1 MWRSTARWPTSVRPG
16 WPTWITPRSGSC
28 AEVVGVAGRV
38 APASA
43 IPLDPPVITATLP
56 SSFPTITP
64 SRDHLAGE
72 VKHLVK
78 AGEHCEGIH
87 DRLISTGPGEALELA
102 GNRVDG
108 RARFEVDP
116 HGRLQRVRIAA
127 GVLRR
132 PARNLPQVVGDL
144 VLQPLDPEPAG
155 AAAADPAHRGFTGT
169 ADPDGRTASLDRA
182 QVGMDRRQ
190 GEELALPGHR
200 GGRPPLVQEL
210 QQVIEHLPAPMPV
223 RAAG

>member
-1 MWRSTARWPTSVRPG
+1 
-16 WPTWITPRSGSC
+16 
-28 AEVVGVAGRV
+28 VVGVVGRV

-72 VKHLVK
+72 VEHLVK

-116 HGRLQRVRIAA
+116 HDRLQRVRIAA

-132 PARNLPQVVGDL
+132 TARNRPQVVFDF
-144 VLQPLDPEPAG
+144 VLQPLDPELAG
-155 AAAADPAHRGFTGT
+155 ADAAGPAHRGLTGT
-169 ADPDGRTASLDRA
+169 ADPDGRTAGLGWA
-182 QVGMDRRQ
+182 QTI
-190 GEELALPGHR
+190 
-200 GGRPPLVQEL
+200 GGLR
-210 QQVIEHLPAPMPV
+210 
-223 RAAG
+223 